1 MAHYGSLGDLGF
13 TADVPDVRGAD
24 VYGSEDEKIGNIE
37 DVIFDHETMEIRF
50 VVIEGGDSSR
60 SHKFLFPVNRIFD
73 DNKHRDGFVIGI
85 TKQKSEDFP
94 DFDKR
99 SLESKESW
107 KMYLDEFNKFW
118 EEDPV
123 MHRRGSDR
131 IVTPTSEEL
140 RASGNLSDSDAD
152 VGEASGDLEFS
163 ASKLFL
169 SGFQTCS
176 PTPHR
181 AHIK

>member
-1 MAHYGSLGDLGF
+1 
-13 TADVPDVRGAD
+13 
-24 VYGSEDEKIGNIE
+24 
-37 DVIFDHETMEIRF
+37 MEIRF
-50 VVIEGGDSSR
+50 VMIEGGDR
-60 SHKFLFPVNRIFD
+60 SQSHRFLFPVNRIFD

-99 SLESKESW
+99 SLKSKESW
-107 KMYLDEFNKFW
+107 KKYLDEFNKFW